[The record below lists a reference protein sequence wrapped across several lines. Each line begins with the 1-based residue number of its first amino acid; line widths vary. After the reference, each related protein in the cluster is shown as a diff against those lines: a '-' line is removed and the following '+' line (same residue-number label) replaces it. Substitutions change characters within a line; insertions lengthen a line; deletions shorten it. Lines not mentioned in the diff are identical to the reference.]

1 MRLAFAIVKLFPGG
15 GLQRDGLALAR
26 LLRARGHAVEIV
38 TAERAAGDYADDL
51 PVRMRPVAARTN
63 HGRQAR
69 FAAALAEIAG
79 DYDAVVGFNKLPGL
93 DVLYCADPSI
103 AARMAAA
110 PWLGLLPRYRGFRAL
125 EAACFAPGRPTRL
138 LMLAAPQ
145 ADAYAAAWG
154 TEPERITVLPPTVAA
169 ARRQPGLRTDGTRA
183 ALRERLGLAD
193 ATAWLAVAVQPATK
207 GLDRTVRALAG
218 RPEACLLV
226 AGLAAGDRAARDTVR
241 LASRLGVAD
250 RIRWLGHREDMPAVM
265 AAADLL
271 VHPARLDTTGTV
283 ILEAVVNG
291 LPVIASAVCGYAPH
305 VAAAD
310 AGLVLAEPFDPA
322 AFAAALAQ
330 AADPDRR
337 AAWSRHGAAYGAC
350 PDLYAGRER
359 AADLIV
365 AAVAGRGSTAAGAAA
380 SRAAAQAAPPAA

>member
-1 MRLAFAIVKLFPGG
+1 M
-15 GLQRDGLALAR
+15 
-26 LLRARGHAVEIV
+26 
-38 TAERAAGDYADDL
+38 
-51 PVRMRPVAARTN
+51 
-63 HGRQAR
+63 
-69 FAAALAEIAG
+69 
-79 DYDAVVGFNKLPGL
+79 
-93 DVLYCADPSI
+93 
-103 AARMAAA
+103 
-110 PWLGLLPRYRGFRAL
+110 
-125 EAACFAPGRPTRL
+125 
-138 LMLAAPQ
+138 
-145 ADAYAAAWG
+145 
-154 TEPERITVLPPTVAA
+154 
-169 ARRQPGLRTDGTRA
+169 
-183 ALRERLGLAD
+183 
-193 ATAWLAVAVQPATK
+193 
-207 GLDRTVRALAG
+207 
-218 RPEACLLV
+218 LV
-226 AGLAAGDRAARDTVR
+226 AGLAAGDRATRDTVR
-241 LASRLGVAD
+241 LARRLGVAD

-380 SRAAAQAAPPAA
+380 SRA